1 MYTDYSE
8 EQCLDALARLGDSP
22 RGARIIN
29 KVFCERVFLDKYA
42 YARNKSKAFQ
52 WVKTKT
58 GVLAMADA
66 RGFARLRAAL
76 LAHPKYGPDALDAE
90 VSAAKTG
97 SGAPGAQAMQQTAGS
112 SLAVQAAATNPRTLE
127 SSVSRI

>member
-1 MYTDYSE
+1 MYTDFSE
-8 EQCLDALARLGDSP
+8 EQCLVALARLGNSP
-22 RGARIIN
+22 RGARILN
-29 KVFCERVFLDKYA
+29 KVFWQREYYEDFHSSFR
-42 YARNKSKAFQ
+42 
-52 WVKTKT
+52 WVKTTT

-76 LAHPKYGPDALDAE
+76 LAHPKYGFWALDAE